1 MSLSKNKTVVFLFYV
16 LWSQVTPKFT
26 FTIKVFVLVWLLLV
40 KRPLKSTCMH
50 DLSYPLAVLRSK
62 MTCCTMFY
70 SNTCHRHFCS
80 IESWLWP
87 FGSMILVNKFG
98 ENARDLLNVGY
109 LLRQLYMWC
118 SLVKSESA
126 YCTKCLAS
134 CSGILVL
141 FGMVQSL
148 FALTVTSTKK
158 SQISYCRSLYNH
170 MLCSIIWTLLIHLKV
185 WVHGFLRD

>member
-1 MSLSKNKTVVFLFYV
+1 MFKEVSIDAKFLWIDWYPNRPFLKRLILLIALIFVRFEIPVRYACCCCEKINDRFLFN
-16 LWSQVTPKFT
+16 L
-26 FTIKVFVLVWLLLV
+26 ILIRGIL
-40 KRPLKSTCMH
+40 
-50 DLSYPLAVLRSK
+50 
-62 MTCCTMFY
+62 
-70 SNTCHRHFCS
+70 
-80 IESWLWP
+80 
-87 FGSMILVNKFG
+87 LVNKFG